1 MRGGGR
7 ALIAVLIVVLLMAGC
22 SAEPSVPSMPKNVCW
37 GVFASSSVAPLVPNG
52 DTAKVENDR
61 PIDVFGSER
70 STYCAVRID
79 GNSRF
84 VAWAELRR
92 SGKGTDWNHAAR
104 TFGSHIEA
112 GDEAFVW
119 DGAAASVFLCERP
132 DLPRNLVLPPSAK
145 YIELELTADRSPKTQ
160 QTRDVLTTLMKQYV
174 QFAKR
179 ELKCRN

>member
-1 MRGGGR
+1 
-7 ALIAVLIVVLLMAGC
+7 
-22 SAEPSVPSMPKNVCW
+22 MPKNICW
-37 GVFASSSVAPLVPNG
+37 GVFASGSVAPLLPNG
-52 DTAKVENDR
+52 GSAALENDR
-61 PIDVFGSER
+61 PFDVFRGNEQT
-70 STYCAVRID
+70 TYCTVRID

-92 SGKGTDWNHAAR
+92 SGKGTIWSLPAR
-104 TFGSHIEA
+104 NFGTHIDA